1 MIGVKNEEPNQ
12 TEAVINYIRT
22 MRNKSI
28 TATLVSF
35 EKNILNFL
43 HNNDTLISIIPNAV
57 YIDGKVIHLYRFWYL
72 RSKLY

>member
-1 MIGVKNEEPNQ
+1 
-12 TEAVINYIRT
+12 

-57 YIDGKVIHLYRFWYL
+57 YIDGKLFRLCRFWYL

>member
-1 MIGVKNEEPNQ
+1 
-12 TEAVINYIRT
+12 

-28 TATLVSF
+28 IATLVSF

-57 YIDGKVIHLYRFWYL
+57 YIDGNEYKLFRFWYL